1 MTKITVDLATI
12 PVLMLH
18 NFVTSKSN
26 TMKIIITGSLGNIS
40 KPLAQDLVRKGNDI
54 TIITSDVEKQT
65 AIKALGAKAA
75 IGSVEDVT
83 FLTQTFTGADAV
95 YCMIPRA
102 NYFDPN
108 LDLDAFT
115 RKIGDSYAEAIE
127 KSDVKRVVFLSSVGA
142 HLEQNSGIIQRYN
155 EIEAV
160 LNKIQNVSITFMRPT
175 SFFYNLLAY
184 IPMIKNAG
192 VIATNYGA
200 DKMIPWVSPLDIA
213 SAIAEELL
221 TPLDGRKI
229 RYVGSE
235 ELTGNETAQILGEAI
250 GKPDLKWI
258 LISNEETM
266 NGLINVGMQPKIAEG
281 LVDMYAGL
289 YNGLLAEDYYN
300 NRPAIMGKVKIKEYA
315 KEFAAIYNQN

>member
-1 MTKITVDLATI
+1 
-12 PVLMLH
+12 
-18 NFVTSKSN
+18 
-26 TMKIIITGSLGNIS
+26 MKIIITGSLGNIS

-258 LISNEETM
+258 LVSDDETL

-281 LVDMYAGL
+281 LVEMYAGL
-289 YNGLLAEDYYN
+289 YNGLLAEDYYR
-300 NRPAIMGKVKIKEYA
+300 NRPAEMGKTKLAQYA
-315 KEFAAIYNQN
+315 KEFATIYNQN